1 MNNKHSIGLHQEPPR
16 PPSDEALCLQAAG
29 GDPRAETELVQRYG
43 RLVRAC
49 ARPLFLAGG
58 DSEDLIQ
65 EGMLGLL
72 TAIRGFDPGRDASF
86 RTYAEIC
93 IRSRL
98 LTAVRAAQGGKHA
111 PLNQSISYEPPLFDG
126 SGARPDLSAES
137 PEDVVIGR
145 EELRE
150 RLAALRERLSQLEG
164 QILTLYLSG
173 LSCAEIAG
181 RAGRSE
187 KSVENAIQRI
197 RRKMARGTSSGESSE
212 S

>member
-1 MNNKHSIGLHQEPPR
+1 MNNKYSVGLHQEPPR

-173 LSCAEIAG
+173 LSCAEIAR